1 MSLFPV
7 KCAAAHHPY
16 SISIC
21 KSDRPYRQKD
31 QPVPMLPDFQ
41 FYAIAIPAV
50 LLVGFSKGGMGEA
63 LSLMGVPLLSLAVS
77 PVQAAALL
85 LPILIAMDLVALWT
99 WRKHGDMKTLKILL
113 PGALVGIAIGWAT
126 AAYVPRDALKLIIGA
141 ITVLFVLRYV
151 YNLWRARQG
160 IITPAK
166 PQRPVQATFFGGLA
180 GYGSFVAHAGGPP
193 FQIYTLP
200 LKLPP
205 REYTG
210 TIVRFFAILNAVKLI
225 PYFALGQLDLTNLA
239 TSLTLFPLAML
250 ATMAGAWVVRRMQPQ
265 VFYPFMYT
273 MAFLAGS
280 KLVYDG
286 IAALA
291 AAS

>member
-1 MSLFPV
+1 
-7 KCAAAHHPY
+7 
-16 SISIC
+16 
-21 KSDRPYRQKD
+21 
-31 QPVPMLPDFQ
+31 MLPDFQ

-85 LPILIAMDLVALWT
+85 LPILIAADLVALWT
-99 WRKHGDMKTLKILL
+99 WRKHGDMTTLKILL
-113 PGALVGIAIGWAT
+113 PGALIGIVIGWAT
-126 AAYVPRDALKLIIGA
+126 AAYVARDALRLIIGA

-151 YNLWRARQG
+151 YNLWRVRRG

-200 LKLPP
+200 LKYRHNRAVLRHPQRRQAHP
-205 REYTG
+205 LFRARATRSQQSHH
-210 TIVRFFAILNAVKLI
+210 VANAVS
-225 PYFALGQLDLTNLA
+225 AGNAGNHGGRLGGPA
-239 TSLTLFPLAML
+239 HA
-250 ATMAGAWVVRRMQPQ
+250 AAGV
-265 VFYPFMYT
+265 
-273 MAFLAGS
+273 LS
-280 KLVYDG
+280 IHVYDG
-286 IAALA
+286 VPGRVQARL
-291 AAS
+291 